1 VVVIGPSA
9 GRRFLVPLRVA
20 DERRVLKLVNYRS
33 ERGTRVGLVRG
44 DQVFDLRASSATLGF
59 GHPDLGD
66 LDEVLAEG
74 ALDELVSAGR
84 KIGSLEGGTP
94 IAKVKLLAPVLRPE
108 KILCVALNY
117 VSHGKEGSVAPPAE
131 PYFFTKFRNALV
143 GPGEDI
149 LIPKVSEKVDWEV
162 ELAVVIGKTGKYIP
176 KDAAMDYV
184 AGYTVSNDVSFR
196 DLQFPPGWP
205 KELNVLGQNW
215 VKGKGLDTAFPMGP
229 CLVTKD
235 QIPGPHNLR
244 ISLSVNGEVKQ
255 ESTTAEMVFKI
266 DSLIEYIS
274 GGITLRPG
282 DVISTGTPLGV
293 AVFSGQPFL
302 KPGDVVDATI
312 EGIGTL
318 RNQVR
323 AE

>member
-1 VVVIGPSA
+1 V
-9 GRRFLVPLRVA
+9 
-20 DERRVLKLVNYRS
+20 KLVNYQS
-33 ERGTRVGLVRG
+33 EKGARVGLVRG
-44 DQVFDLRASSATLGF
+44 DLVFDLEASSAALGF
-59 GHPDLGD
+59 GHPDLRD
-66 LDEVLAEG
+66 IDEVLAGG
-74 ALDELVSAGR
+74 ALDVLVSAGR
-84 KIGSLEGGTP
+84 GLGSLGGGTP
-94 IAKVKLLAPVLRPE
+94 IAKVMLLSPILRPE

-117 VSHGKEGSVAPPAE
+117 VSHGKEGNVAPPSE
-131 PYFFTKFRNALV
+131 PYFFTKFRNTLV

-149 LIPKVSEKVDWEV
+149 VIPRVSKKVDWEV
-162 ELAVVIGKTGKYIP
+162 ELAVVVGKTGKYIP
-176 KDAAMDYV
+176 KDEAMDYV

-215 VKGKGLDTAFPMGP
+215 VKGKSLDTAFPLGP

-235 QIPGPHNLR
+235 QISDPHNLR
-244 ISLSVNGEVKQ
+244 ISLSVDGEVKQ

-274 GGITLRPG
+274 NGITLRPG

-293 AVFSGQPFL
+293 AAFSGQPFL

>member
-1 VVVIGPSA
+1 M
-9 GRRFLVPLRVA
+9 
-20 DERRVLKLVNYRS
+20 KLVNYQS

-44 DQVFDLRASSATLGF
+44 DSVFDLEASAAVLGF
-59 GHPDLGD
+59 GRPNLRDI
-66 LDEVLAEG
+66 DEILAHG

-84 KIGSLEGGTP
+84 ELGSLEDGTP
-94 IAKVKLLAPVLRPE
+94 ISKVKVLAPVLRPE

-117 VSHGKEGSVAPPAE
+117 VSHGKEGSVAPPSE
-131 PYFFTKFRNALV
+131 PYFFTKFRNTLV

-149 LIPKVSEKVDWEV
+149 LIPKVSKKVDWEV
-162 ELAVVIGKTGKYIP
+162 ELAVVVGKTGKYVP
-176 KDAAMDYV
+176 RDMAMDYV

-215 VKGKGLDTAFPMGP
+215 VKGKNLDNAFPLGP

-235 QIPGPHNLR
+235 QIPDPHNLR
-244 ISLSVNGEVKQ
+244 ISLSVNGDVKQ
-255 ESTTAEMVFKI
+255 ESRTAEMVFKI
-266 DSLIEYIS
+266 ESLIEYIS
-274 GGITLRPG
+274 GGMTLRPG
-282 DVISTGTPLGV
+282 DIISTGTPLGV

-302 KPGDVVDATI
+302 KPGDIVDAPI

-318 RNQVR
+318 SNQVR